1 MRSLLLGLTAGSA
14 AGSAMA
20 FTHVTAPP
28 SSVAVTSGSC
38 RQRSPTSG
46 SNKNGITAGGPLQRI
61 RMSSRESHA
70 TLHATS
76 KSSSGGVKRPEN
88 EFSRRYRTEA
98 VLPSGGRTGRDYRV
112 SVSAS
117 EEERGALAN
126 RFRLSEIARLD
137 ADVVLRRDKSGS
149 AYDSDCI
156 QIDGTVL
163 AAVTQKCVRT
173 NEDFDVNLE
182 FDVSAAV
189 RPVQSTETNDDADM
203 AEIERALGNSGSG
216 GGGNRSRRGNKRG
229 GKRDKSIR
237 ADRSIDDVG
246 MKALQDM
253 LQDFDIDEDIVEDEA
268 VLGSDGFIDVG
279 ELVAQLFRLKLD
291 PYPKKPGSEPINL
304 SFSG

>member
-1 MRSLLLGLTAGSA
+1 
-14 AGSAMA
+14 
-20 FTHVTAPP
+20 
-28 SSVAVTSGSC
+28 
-38 RQRSPTSG
+38 
-46 SNKNGITAGGPLQRI
+46 
-61 RMSSRESHA
+61 MSTRKSHA

-76 KSSSGGVKRPEN
+76 KSSSDGGVKRPEN

-98 VLPSGGRTGRDYRV
+98 VLPGGGRAGRDYRV

-117 EEERGALAN
+117 EEERGALAT

-156 QIDGTVL
+156 HIDGTVL

-203 AEIERALGNSGSG
+203 AEIERALGNSGGGGG

-237 ADRSIDDVG
+237 TDSIQICGVYT
-246 MKALQDM
+246 
-253 LQDFDIDEDIVEDEA
+253 
-268 VLGSDGFIDVG
+268 S
-279 ELVAQLFRLKLD
+279 
-291 PYPKKPGSEPINL
+291 
-304 SFSG
+304 